1 MIAAIVLRVLHYIL
15 TLGLFLRNFV
25 YNIPNAYLS
34 FYKKNNVSSIR
45 NDAKLLKKLPMHLG
59 FVIVENDYTFRD
71 IANLIVWS
79 VAMGISYISV
89 YDINGDIK
97 RNSFLL
103 QKEIKRSKQETF
115 ASEDSKFEISL
126 SLSESEEICNEEEL
140 SFKQAQVQL
149 LAADDGRLNL
159 VKTAQNY
166 CQLVTTNQY
175 QLEDIVP
182 NNVDSH
188 LQKLFKL
195 PDPDLVILLGH
206 INSLLGY
213 MPWQVRLSEILNL
226 PLIKGVNYKSYL
238 SLIYTYGKTIQ
249 RFGT

>member
-15 TLGLFLRNFV
+15 TLGLILRNFL
-25 YNIPNAYLS
+25 YHIPNAYLS
-34 FYKKNNVSSIR
+34 FYKKNSVISIR
-45 NDAKLLKKLPMHLG
+45 NDAKHLKKLPMHLG

-126 SLSESEEICNEEEL
+126 SLSESKEMQS
-140 SFKQAQVQL
+140 SFKQPQVHL

-166 CQLVTTNQY
+166 CQLVKTNQY

-206 INSLLGY
+206 INSLLGF

-226 PLIKGVNYKSYL
+226 PLNKGVNYKSFL